1 MNEPV
6 RARGER
12 RARRAL
18 AVVAA
23 TLLAGAAPLHAA
35 SAKSKVKSRA
45 KIITL
50 SPASSYVLSVEG
62 NFSLTSGEAV
72 ESGTVTAPKVQISKV
87 NAGGTSAWFG
97 NGSGRGS
104 LRLDFG
110 NCSLE
115 GPMTF
120 TFLVANP
127 IARVPVPAPG
137 PAASGDDELMSLNT
151 KPTVPPGSVGMSVN
165 AAVADGFKSK
175 KCRPSAEI
183 PEQTVSL
190 GGISLVTALA
200 GASVGL
206 TFPSAGGSVVREET
220 VGDSKY
226 RFTFIL
232 KKA

>member
-127 IARVPVPAPG
+127 IARVPVTAPG

-151 KPTVPPGSVGMSVN
+151 KPTVPPGSDDAAARGWEDQPDAGSGQRRDQRYPSQGHRLLGDFGRRAALLALEPVGHRRVDGH
-165 AAVADGFKSK
+165 ADRSG
-175 KCRPSAEI
+175 RDRG
-183 PEQTVSL
+183 L
-190 GGISLVTALA
+190 GI
-200 GASVGL
+200 
-206 TFPSAGGSVVREET
+206 E
-220 VGDSKY
+220 
-226 RFTFIL
+226 
-232 KKA
+232 